1 MDFGIYVGYWLG
13 PRSNSY
19 QALNI
24 LLHISMKNFWF
35 QIAFYSV
42 LLDARCQ
49 TSNLL
54 TCTIPCFLGFLKI
67 HSIRKAEVPIAMC
80 GGLESW
86 LDCDFSLV

>member
-1 MDFGIYVGYWLG
+1 MAWGISLYMKILKKRKIIRGSLLLDFGIYVGYWLG

-54 TCTIPCFLGFLKI
+54 TCTIPCFFGF
-67 HSIRKAEVPIAMC
+67 
-80 GGLESW
+80 
-86 LDCDFSLV
+86 